1 MAKRGGGTIKDA
13 FKFGFGAGFGISLAQ
28 ILFLLV
34 GMAFFIP
41 GLVMLSKERKKPKN
55 EKDTTSLIIAF
66 VLMGI
71 GSVVGL
77 GLGAGV
83 LFSSILEEF

>member
-1 MAKRGGGTIKDA
+1 
-13 FKFGFGAGFGISLAQ
+13 
-28 ILFLLV
+28 
-34 GMAFFIP
+34 
-41 GLVMLSKERKKPKN
+41 MLSKERKKPKN